1 MKKLLK
7 GEYFGKHY
15 NKNQFNDLLITDTEY
30 THEKV
35 DWHYHQNPYFTY
47 LLQGKLFEENKKEN
61 YYLNSG
67 SLLFHNWQD
76 AHHNIKPPDFTRGF
90 HVEITLDWF
99 DLYDIKSFDFEGSIH
114 LENPLVKQKMNTI
127 FIESKMKDV
136 HSQISIDMLLVDVF
150 NTMKPVHKSIE
161 NKMPNWVKQLKEIL
175 HASNNENTSL
185 TDLSEILNIHPVH
198 LSREFP
204 KYFKTT
210 IGNYIRTQRLNKALL
225 LIAENKFSMTE
236 VCYVSGFYDH
246 SHFTN
251 TFKKVYQQTPL
262 KISKKIGN
270 VNLLQF

>member
-7 GEYFGKHY
+7 GEYFGNHY

-30 THEKV
+30 THKKV

-76 AHHNIKPPDFTRGF
+76 VHHNIKPPEFARGF
-90 HVEITLDWF
+90 HIEMTSDWF

-114 LENPLVKQKMNTI
+114 LENPLIKQKMNAI
-127 FIESKMKDV
+127 FLESKVIDV
-136 HSQISIDMLLVDVF
+136 NSQISIDMLLVDVF
-150 NTMKPVHKSIE
+150 NAIKSNENSIE
-161 NKMPNWVKQLKEIL
+161 NQTPIWVEQLKEIL
-175 HASNNENTSL
+175 HHSPKTCTSL
-185 TDLSEILNIHPVH
+185 GNLSTLLNIHPVH

-210 IGNYIRTQRLNKALL
+210 IGNYIRTQKLNKALL
-225 LIAENKFSMTE
+225 LVAKNQLSMTE
-236 VCYVSGFYDH
+236 ICYECEFYDQ
-246 SHFTN
+246 SHFIN
-251 TFKKVYQQTPL
+251 SFKKMYQQTPL
-262 KISKKIGN
+262 KVSKIIAN